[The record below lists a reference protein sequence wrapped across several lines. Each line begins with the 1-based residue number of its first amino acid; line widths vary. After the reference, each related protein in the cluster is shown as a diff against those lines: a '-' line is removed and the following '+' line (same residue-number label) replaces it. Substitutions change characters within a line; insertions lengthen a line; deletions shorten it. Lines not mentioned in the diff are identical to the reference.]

1 MNIIKPML
9 RKRNNFLAT
18 FFFIL
23 LITISLTSCHKNE
36 GIVSDI
42 NPLENSFSNHE
53 MELKNFKAETIISD
67 SIATDEF
74 NCAYNY
80 FGAYQHPKF
89 GLLKSSFAAQ
99 FGIYNNN
106 IDISEI
112 KTQSITSFDS
122 VSLSLAYAN
131 NNYGSFLGSDT
142 VKNVQIYMLSNPI
155 IGTTSYF
162 NNTDMFPF
170 IASGNMIFDASIGI
184 NPNNSVLKINL
195 PTSFFN
201 YLLLPDNLD
210 NLTTD
215 NVKGVFKGLYFK
227 FKDNEPSTGLG
238 NIFSVD
244 LRNVSSKIELGYTS
258 NTGKKVITM
267 TVGADCRRFNIYNS
281 NIKSKITDLNT
292 DTENIYIQGFASS
305 SAKIYCNP
313 YSLLKDSFPIAIV
326 KANLEF
332 EVNNDLL
339 GIDAYFPYISKL
351 KLWYIDENDNVTYL
365 RDELVNNEFA
375 VGGTISSN
383 KNYSFNISQTL
394 QYLLNNKI
402 SIKCFLITCDN
413 RNNIPRSV
421 ILKTGNNI
429 KLKIKYTK
437 F

>member
-1 MNIIKPML
+1 
-9 RKRNNFLAT
+9 
-18 FFFIL
+18 
-23 LITISLTSCHKNE
+23 
-36 GIVSDI
+36 
-42 NPLENSFSNHE
+42 
-53 MELKNFKAETIISD
+53 
-67 SIATDEF
+67 
-74 NCAYNY
+74 
-80 FGAYQHPKF
+80 
-89 GLLKSSFAAQ
+89 
-99 FGIYNNN
+99 
-106 IDISEI
+106 
-112 KTQSITSFDS
+112 
-122 VSLSLAYAN
+122 
-131 NNYGSFLGSDT
+131 
-142 VKNVQIYMLSNPI
+142 
-155 IGTTSYF
+155 
-162 NNTDMFPF
+162 
-170 IASGNMIFDASIGI
+170 
-184 NPNNSVLKINL
+184 
-195 PTSFFN
+195 
-201 YLLLPDNLD
+201 
-210 NLTTD
+210 
-215 NVKGVFKGLYFK
+215 
-227 FKDNEPSTGLG
+227 
-238 NIFSVD
+238 
-244 LRNVSSKIELGYTS
+244 
-258 NTGKKVITM
+258 M